1 MADSRIIFYFFD
13 TWIIWHTKHILQFP
27 CSVSAICVPAGP
39 WPARS
44 SPGDDIKQRN
54 VGMRFVVFQETSP
67 KHSNPFKTF
76 ISPAH
81 RKDCL

>member
-1 MADSRIIFYFFD
+1 MVQ
-13 TWIIWHTKHILQFP
+13 KHILKFP
-27 CSVSAICVPAGP
+27 CSASAIHVAAGS

-44 SPGDDIKQRN
+44 SPGDEIKQRN
-54 VGMRFVVFQETSP
+54 VGMHFVVFQEISP